1 MSAISTQEFIEKYR
15 HIDFQKMARTES
27 CPRVRERLLGIHNL
41 FLGKNRIEAAKAVGR
56 NPEWLR
62 SWVLRYDEGGYE
74 NLFDKPRPGQKKY
87 LTKGEESELVSLVI
101 QLQDDR
107 NGGRIT
113 GKEISEIIKNKFN
126 VEYKKSG
133 LYDLLER
140 LGLSWVSSRS
150 KHPKS
155 DPKQQQSFK
164 QTFKARMA
172 KIKGKKKEN

>member
-113 GKEISEIIKNKFN
+113 GKEISEIIKNKLAIT
-126 VEYKKSG
+126 S
-133 LYDLLER
+133 
-140 LGLSWVSSRS
+140 
-150 KHPKS
+150 
-155 DPKQQQSFK
+155 
-164 QTFKARMA
+164 
-172 KIKGKKKEN
+172 